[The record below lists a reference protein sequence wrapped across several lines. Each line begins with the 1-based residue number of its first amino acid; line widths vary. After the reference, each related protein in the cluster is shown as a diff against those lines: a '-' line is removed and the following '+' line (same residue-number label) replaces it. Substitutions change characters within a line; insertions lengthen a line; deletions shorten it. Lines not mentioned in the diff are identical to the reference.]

1 MPFKGEWL
9 NILVHPYHGLPLCN
23 EKEQLLT
30 VDTGSNLGKSHGHY
44 AEWQKKKKPVTKG
57 YMQYDSIYIAA
68 LKRQNDRNEEQSS
81 SCQRLRPGVGL
92 EGWVNVSI
100 RG

>member
-1 MPFKGEWL
+1 MK
-9 NILVHPYHGLPLCN
+9 
-23 EKEQLLT
+23 
-30 VDTGSNLGKSHGHY
+30 
-44 AEWQKKKKPVTKG
+44 KKKKPVTKG

-81 SCQRLRPGVGL
+81 SCQRLGTGVGL

>member
-1 MPFKGEWL
+1 MVKHIGTSIPWTTTLQWKGTA
-9 NILVHPYHGLPLCN
+9 ID
-23 EKEQLLT
+23 T
-30 VDTGSNLGKSHGHY
+30 VDTGSNLGKSHGYH
-44 AEWQKKKKPVTKG
+44 AEWKKKKPVTKS

-81 SCQRLRPGVGL
+81 SCQRLGTGVGL

>member
-1 MPFKGEWL
+1 MGIMLSDK
-9 NILVHPYHGLPLCN
+9 
-23 EKEQLLT
+23 
-30 VDTGSNLGKSHGHY
+30 
-44 AEWQKKKKPVTKG
+44 KKKKPVTKG